1 MKRFWK
7 RCRNVLLAVLLAAFA
22 GGFLEMPVFAA
33 SVADTPANTI
43 TDADA
48 ASSNTTT
55 SNGTVADSEDPASA
69 DASSDDPENPAFTG
83 GSSDDPEN
91 PAFKDGSSDNPVRA
105 DISSEDPE
113 SPVRADISSED
124 TDVQAE
130 ISDETLADDNV
141 VIKEDDKPYLA
152 LGADLTNEQK
162 NQVLELMGINPDDI
176 GNYDLVTVKNEE
188 EHQYLD
194 AYLDSSMIGT
204 RALSSVVIVK
214 RDKGDGIHISTKNI
228 SYCTI
233 GMYKNALATAGLEDA
248 DVIVAAP
255 FPISGT
261 AALIGAMKAYA
272 DMEDTKVDKASLDA
286 AMNEIVV
293 TGELSENLG
302 DKEQSEQLIAY
313 VKKKVLEDGLD
324 SAKEIQSA
332 ISEACDKFDV
342 SLTDE
347 DKERVAS
354 LMEKIGS
361 LDIDVDSLL
370 KQAGSIYESLAD
382 MEEQTG
388 FFAGIIAFFKKIAD
402 AILSF
407 IQGIFS

>member
-1 MKRFWK
+1 MKRLRK
-7 RCRNVLLAVLLAAFA
+7 RCGNVLLAVLLAAFA
-22 GGFLEMPVFAA
+22 GGFLEVPIFAA
-33 SVADTPANTI
+33 SVADTPANTM

-48 ASSNTTT
+48 ASPNTTT

-69 DASSDDPENPAFTG
+69 DAQSDDPENPAFTG
-83 GSSDDPEN
+83 GSPDDPEN
-91 PAFKDGSSDNPVRA
+91 PAFKDDSTDHPVRA

-324 SAKEIQSA
+324 SAKEIQNA
-332 ISEACDKFDV
+332 ISEACDKFEV

-347 DKERVAS
+347 DKERIAS

-382 MEEQTG
+382 MEGQTG

>member
-7 RCRNVLLAVLLAAFA
+7 RCGNVLLAVLLAAFA

-33 SVADTPANTI
+33 SVVDTPANTM

-48 ASSNTTT
+48 ASSDTTT

-113 SPVRADISSED
+113 SPVRADVSSED

-272 DMEDTKVDKASLDA
+272 DMEDSKVDKASLDA

-332 ISEACDKFDV
+332 ISEACDKFEV

-347 DKERVAS
+347 DKERIAS